1 MPMFHVVVHRSGPDW
16 KAGAPLEEQ
25 SGWQAHAD
33 FMDGLVDEGFIVLGG
48 PLADEH
54 RVILAIEAASED
66 EVHATLARDSWS
78 GSHLVTE
85 SVEPWLVRLDG
96 RARS

>member
-1 MPMFHVVVHRSGPDW
+1 MAMFLVIRRQSGPRFDR
-16 KAGAPLEEQ
+16 ALPLEEK
-25 SGWQAHAD
+25 SGWDEHAR
-33 FMDGLVDEGFIVLGG
+33 FMDELVDEGFIVLAG
-48 PLADEH
+48 PVAGDG
-54 RVILAIEAASED
+54 RVAFAIEAASED